1 MITVS
6 NCEIYKVNADCSHL
20 TPLTRNNVV
29 DFDPAWSP
37 SGTFIVFTR
46 EPFSANSELYSI
58 NADGVG
64 ETRLTNNTQSTRSR
78 TGSLDP
84 SGPGAH
90 SGVEGCA
97 MR

>member
-1 MITVS
+1 VITVS
-6 NCEIYKVNADCSHL
+6 NCEIYKVNTDGSHH

-46 EPFSANSELYSI
+46 EPFSANSELFPI

-64 ETRLTNNTQSTRSR
+64 ETRLTNNTAVDQEP
-78 TGSLDP
+78 DWQP
-84 SGPGAH
+84 GP
-90 SGVEGCA
+90 
-97 MR
+97 